1 MITTLTPNPSFD
13 RTLSV
18 GRIERGGVAR
28 ASTVRVECAG
38 KGVNVARALNV
49 NGHAARAVFP
59 GNSRDAA
66 AFTASLAEDGAEARP
81 VPTRG
86 AIRTN
91 VTLTEPDGTT
101 TKINEP
107 GPDLSASESESL
119 LDAAVAASVDSDWLV
134 ASGSLPPGAPP
145 DCYARLAAMLPDA
158 AERLSVD
165 TSGKALAALVGTACA
180 LVKPNLAELAGVTH
194 GGLRTVGDVI
204 DAAQTLRRR
213 GWDTVLVSLGRG
225 GALLVA
231 DEVCHGV
238 APTEHVRNTVGA
250 GDALLAGFVS
260 AGARGPAA
268 LAEGLA
274 WARASIRSPGAVG
287 AAVGANDRR
296 GVAVTPEPPRDC
308 PVEVFA

>member
-18 GRIERGGVAR
+18 ERLERGGVAR

-38 KGVNVARALNV
+38 KGVNVARALNI
-49 NGHAARAVFP
+49 NGYAARAVFP
-59 GNSRDAA
+59 ANDNDAA
-66 AFTASLAEDGAEARP
+66 AFAASLAEDDAAVQA
-81 VPTRG
+81 VPIRG

-91 VTLTEPDGTT
+91 ITLTEPDGTT

-107 GPDLSASESESL
+107 GPALSAPESEGL
-119 LDAAVAASVDSDWLV
+119 LAAAVATAADSDWLV

-145 DCYARLAAMLPDA
+145 DLYPRLAAILPGA

-165 TSGKALAALVGTACA
+165 TSGEALAALVGVPCA
-180 LVKPNLAELAGVTH
+180 LVKPNLAELASVTSH
-194 GGLRTVGDVI
+194 GLGTLGDVT
-204 DAAQTLRRR
+204 DAAQALRRR
-213 GWDTVLVSLGRG
+213 GWGSVLVSLGRG

-231 DEVCHGV
+231 DEVCYGT

-274 WARASIRSPGAVG
+274 WARASVKSPGAVG
-287 AAVGANDRR
+287 AAVAAEDRR

-308 PVEVFA
+308 PVGVFA

>member
-18 GRIERGGVAR
+18 ERLERGGVAR

-38 KGVNVARALNV
+38 KGVNVARALNI

-59 GNSRDAA
+59 ANTNEAA
-66 AFTASLAEDGAEARP
+66 AFAESLAEDGAETCA
-81 VPTRG
+81 VPIGG

-91 VTLTEPDGTT
+91 ITLTEPDGTT
-101 TKINEP
+101 TKVNEP
-107 GPDLSASESESL
+107 GPALSASESDSL
-119 LDAAVAASVDSDWLV
+119 LAAAVAVAADSDWLV

-145 DCYARLAAMLPDA
+145 DLYVRLAAMLPGS

-165 TSGKALAALVGTACA
+165 TSGEALAALVGAPCA
-180 LVKPNLAELAGVTH
+180 LVKPNLAELAGVASH
-194 GGLRTVGDVI
+194 DLRILGDVI
-204 DAAQTLRRR
+204 DAAQALRRR
-213 GWDTVLVSLGRG
+213 GWDSVLVSLGRG

-231 DEVCHGV
+231 DEVCYGT

-287 AAVGANDRR
+287 AAVGAEDRR
-296 GVAVTPEPPRDC
+296 GVVVTPEPPRDC
-308 PVEVFA
+308 PVGVFA